1 MAAFVQ
7 SAMLS
12 SRLVA
17 PRNLLT
23 CRRAAAAFQ
32 PACAQA
38 APPAPLPDLPRH
50 KKYFCLTRSPMG
62 RMQPRAAAAGPRS
75 RRWPGRTAGAR
86 FAGRRPPTIPR
97 CPCGRRARRHVLRRA
112 ATCSRRDPAPGLQRP
127 SRGATMTP
135 PRATRVPRSPRP
147 RRTSRRC
154 RRVCAL
160 PARRE
165 RPWMRTEGQQ
175 SRGSQQSRG
184 RKWSQARHCRNGS
197 DQCTQCAQGD

>member
-147 RRTSRRC
+147 GRTSRRC

-160 PARRE
+160 PWTGRE

-175 SRGSQQSRG
+175 ASSHGAGNG
-184 RKWSQARHCRNGS
+184 RKRHCP
-197 DQCTQCAQGD
+197 